1 LHFAG
6 AVAAKRNHFAMD
18 PTRQWDLR
26 IKNHKAVTIW
36 YKRRLQLQY
45 VFILKFD
52 FMIIGI
58 LKEEGAENRVALLPE
73 SVATLTKMT
82 VTLLVEKDA
91 GLKSFATDSDYEA
104 AGASMA
110 ARSEIIDQA
119 DMLIMI
125 HPPSDDELSTIR
137 KKTVLLAVLNPY
149 FNGDLIKKMACKNI
163 TAFSLDV
170 IPRTSRAQSMDIL
183 SSMATVAGYKAVL
196 TAANTLPKF
205 FPMFMTAAGTIT
217 PAKVLILGAGVAGL
231 QALATSRKLGAV
243 VEVFD
248 VRAAVKEEVVG
259 LGGKFVEV
267 EGAIDDKTAGG
278 YAVEQTDDF
287 KKKQAAAVHDHAV
300 KSDVV
305 ICTAQIPGKKA
316 PLLLTKETVEAMKHG
331 SVIID
336 LAASTGGNCE
346 VTRNEETL
354 IHHGVKVIGNSAFP
368 VDMPTDASKMFGKNV
383 INFLKLMINTKG
395 EFNLNWEDDIV
406 KGTCVTH
413 NGEVIHERVKSA
425 INA

>member
-1 LHFAG
+1 M
-6 AVAAKRNHFAMD
+6 V
-18 PTRQWDLR
+18 
-26 IKNHKAVTIW
+26 
-36 YKRRLQLQY
+36 
-45 VFILKFD
+45 
-52 FMIIGI
+52 IGI
-58 LKEEGAENRVALLPE
+58 LKEEVPERRVALLPE
-73 SVATLTKMT
+73 SVATLTKMMVT
-82 VTLLVEKDA
+82 VLVEKDA
-91 GLKSFATDSDYEA
+91 GLAAFASNADYEA
-104 AGASMA
+104 AGAKITGKDDVIAGSEMLI
-110 ARSEIIDQA
+110 RINPPSESEIAQ
-119 DMLIMI
+119 
-125 HPPSDDELSTIR
+125 IR
-137 KKTVLLAVLNPY
+137 EKAILLAVLNPF
-149 FNGDLIKKMACKNI
+149 FNGELIRQLAKKNI
-163 TAFSLDV
+163 TSFSLDV

-231 QALATSRKLGAV
+231 QAIATSRKLGAV

-267 EGAIDDKTAGG
+267 EGAVDDKAAGG
-278 YAVEQTDDF
+278 YAVEQSDEF

-316 PLLLTKETVEAMKHG
+316 PLLLLKETVESMKPG

-346 VTRNEETL
+346 VTKNDET
-354 IHHGVKVIGNSAFP
+354 IVYHGVKIIGNSSFP

-383 INFLKLMINTKG
+383 INFLKLMISTKG
-395 EFNLNWEDDIV
+395 EFNLNWDDDIV

-413 NGEVIHERVKSA
+413 NNEIVHERVKSMLTA
-425 INA
+425 